1 MSRKMQAF
9 EMQSVLAFRQGT
21 QTISDF
27 YFYYFLSKLNCTCL
41 FCVCV
46 CVRVCNQVLGFIWL
60 VRLFEIPV
68 GSHCD
73 SCTCQARLVYDLHRA
88 NTLLRLCQVIPL
100 LFLSAVL
107 FLGCHW
113 E

>member
-1 MSRKMQAF
+1 
-9 EMQSVLAFRQGT
+9 MQSVSAFW
-21 QTISDF
+21 SVFFF
-27 YFYYFLSKLNCTCL
+27 YHYYFLSKSQSTCL
-41 FCVCV
+41 LCV

-73 SCTCQARLVYDLHRA
+73 SCTCQGRLVYDLHRA
-88 NTLLRLCQVIPL
+88 NTLLRLCQVILL